1 MVGSQSLLT
10 LVDRLDQHPD
20 TDTLIGSGWPWLASG
35 HSSGTG
41 MNCRLW
47 GVSLES
53 RHHLDRI
60 MMTYVICQYKTKR
73 NQSCTDESV
82 KIAWIYNKVN
92 CLEERQLL
100 PEFQAEGARPLP
112 SNK

>member
-53 RHHLDRI
+53 RHNLDRI

-73 NQSCTDESV
+73 NQSCTD
-82 KIAWIYNKVN
+82 
-92 CLEERQLL
+92 
-100 PEFQAEGARPLP
+100 
-112 SNK
+112 